1 MVKQPQSENTPFT
14 MSSEDFPALPGTTPP
29 STANNSMDA
38 GPSKTPHL
46 HTPQSSISNS
56 STLRG
61 GTPVEMQLEQRN
73 QLTEKP
79 PEEKKGIITHPN
91 GKDLFQFQTL
101 EIEMPKG

>member
-1 MVKQPQSENTPFT
+1 
-14 MSSEDFPALPGTTPP
+14 
-29 STANNSMDA
+29 
-38 GPSKTPHL
+38 
-46 HTPQSSISNS
+46 
-56 STLRG
+56 
-61 GTPVEMQLEQRN
+61 MQLEQRN